1 MRRVSA
7 SGHASNFF
15 TEGNP
20 GTGTPATVVSAS
32 WMNIA
37 QEEISYVIET
47 AGLTLDQ
54 ANDYDGGNDTTQL
67 YQAILEL
74 INTGGSGV
82 AEVAFGDSPY
92 TAISGS
98 KIIEVDTSGGNVVVN
113 LPAVAGVTGQ
123 RWIVAKMTAD
133 ANTVTIDGNSSET
146 INGETTQVIEYQY
159 TVLTVLALSSEWAL
173 V

>member
-54 ANDYDGGNDTTQL
+54 ADDYGDGNDTTQL

-74 INTGGSGV
+74 INTGGSV
-82 AEVAFGDSPY
+82 IAAVNFAASPY
-92 TAISGS
+92 TAISAS
-98 KIIEVDTSGGNVVVN
+98 KIIEVNTSDGNVVVN
-113 LPAVAGVTGQ
+113 LPAVAGVGGQ
-123 RWIVAKMTAD
+123 RWTVVKMSAD
-133 ANTVTIDGNSSET
+133 ANTVTIDGNGAET
-146 INGETTQVIEYQY
+146 INGEATQVIEYQY
-159 TVLTVLALSSEWAL
+159 TALTVLALSSEFVLA
-173 V
+173 